1 MTRIHC
7 RDCAFVEKFDEPD
20 PHRGWCHY
28 YPAKATP
35 GIAWPAVDLDE
46 DWCSFG
52 RASHTTPAFLA
63 LADNCPGCGIEMRY
77 GAIHACTSSKEETE

>member
-7 RDCAFVEKFDEPD
+7 KDCAYVEKFDEPS

-46 DWCSFG
+46 DWCSFA
-52 RASHTTPAFLA
+52 RAAEQTPPFLSTV
-63 LADNCPGCGIEMRY
+63 D
-77 GAIHACTSSKEETE
+77 HEEDHE